1 MVYSDPMDQFK
12 APGFS
17 PEEKT
22 ALKYA
27 FVFALVSAVGTKA
40 VEFVYE
46 EVRHALK
53 RRREARGQKEK
64 KDEAEKPEE
73 RHE

>member
-1 MVYSDPMDQFK
+1 MNPFK
-12 APGFS
+12 APGLS

-27 FVFALVSAVGTKA
+27 FAFALVSAVGTKA

-53 RRREARGQKEK
+53 RRREARDK
-64 KDEAEKPEE
+64 KDGKKPEE
-73 RHE
+73 GKEEPRD

>member
-1 MVYSDPMDQFK
+1 MDPFK
-12 APGFS
+12 PSIS

-27 FVFALVSAVGTKA
+27 FVFAVVSAVGTKA

-46 EVRHALK
+46 EIRDLLK
-53 RRREARGQKEK
+53 RRREA
-64 KDEAEKPEE
+64 KDEKDGKKKPEE
-73 RHE
+73 KKPDGGDG